1 MVVRSPIETAISG
14 ILVAVLSVVPV
25 LIYYHF
31 DFMVPLVDPSIALGV
46 ATGSMVVVSWFLLTL
61 SGTDRTEYIL
71 VWLIVPIVS
80 VLTVWV
86 VLFPEW
92 GSPTH
97 PYPIEPH
104 PFAMV
109 AGGLVGIG
117 VEFAAARL
125 AKEFPDVLSP
135 IVRYKAV
142 LIVLVLLVPIGFV
155 GLSYASPGDATIE
168 EVDFTFSCGDDGEY
182 PNNIDDECP
191 IGLSHTFATN
201 FSSSGDA
208 LYIAVETPTGIT
220 NDRWFSADEV
230 ASGPATVVLSAHSLP
245 AEPPMMGNYTV
256 TIESKW
262 GHVLDEQTVQVD
274 RPSTVSVTDVR
285 VIDAAA
291 GTVEVTAEYD
301 GNFRIELSPD
311 DAYYTDANL
320 DFDGDF
326 SFDGPGTDTVRAT
339 VVDDDGEATSLEP
352 GEYTLDLLFTRV
364 DERVF
369 YTFEVEE

>member
-14 ILVAVLSVVPV
+14 ILVAVLTVVPV

-31 DFMVPLVDPSIALGV
+31 DFMVPLVDTNVALGV
-46 ATGSMVVVSWFLLTL
+46 ATLSMMFASWFILTL
-61 SGTDRTEYIL
+61 FGADRTEYIL
-71 VWLIVPIVS
+71 VWLIVPIIS
-80 VLTVWV
+80 VISVWV

-109 AGGLVGIG
+109 AGGLVGVGIEVG
-117 VEFAAARL
+117 AARL
-125 AKEFPDVLSP
+125 AKEFPDVLAP

-142 LIVLVLLVPIGFV
+142 LIVIALLVPIGLV
-155 GLSYASPGDATIE
+155 GLSYASPGEASIE
-168 EVDFTFSCGDDGEY
+168 EVDFTFSCGDEGEY
-182 PNNIDDECP
+182 PNNIDDECL

-201 FSSSGDA
+201 FTSSGDA
-208 LYIAVETPTGIT
+208 LYIAVETPMGIT
-220 NDRWFSADEV
+220 NDRWYSADEV
-230 ASGPATVVLSAHSLP
+230 AGGPETVILSAHSLP
-245 AEPPMMGNYTV
+245 AEAPMMGNYTV

-274 RPSTVSVTDVR
+274 RPSTVTVSDVR
-285 VIDAAA
+285 VIEAEA
-291 GTVEVTAEYD
+291 GTIEVTAEYD
-301 GNFRIELSPD
+301 GNFRLELSPD
-311 DAYYTDANL
+311 DAYYSDANL
-320 DFDGDF
+320 DFDRDF
-326 SFDGPGTDTVRAT
+326 VFDGPGTDTVRAT
-339 VVDDDGEATSLEP
+339 VVDDTGEATSLEP

-369 YTFEVEE
+369 HTFEVEG